1 MQQRPLCELGKLQQP
16 VWWIAQASHPRT
28 TSGSCGI
35 FASTWSRRPWIG
47 LAAYGAAHCRCQE
60 SEACWLCLA
69 TAPAPRPRIAANR
82 GSTGRQM
89 VARVT
94 GGARDGAVT
103 A

>member
-16 VWWIAQASHPRT
+16 VWYRPASHPRT

-35 FASTWSRRPWIG
+35 FASKWSRPWIG
-47 LAAYGAAHCRCQE
+47 FTAYGAAHCRYQE

-69 TAPAPRPRIAANR
+69 TAPGTPAA
-82 GSTGRQM
+82 GSGESRFNG
-89 VARVT
+89 AADGGACS
-94 GGARDGAVT
+94 GGARDDAVT